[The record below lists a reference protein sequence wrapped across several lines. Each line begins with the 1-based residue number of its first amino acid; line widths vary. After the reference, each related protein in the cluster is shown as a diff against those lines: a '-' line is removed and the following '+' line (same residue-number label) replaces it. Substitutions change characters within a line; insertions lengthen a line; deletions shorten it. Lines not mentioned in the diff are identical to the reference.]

1 MGTMT
6 EAEFTEIVESTK
18 RVVLSA
24 IEKNLYPRFLHAID
38 DVVQETYLRAYKSLQ
53 KKQFEG
59 RSALTTWLYTIARN
73 ESIRMNEKL
82 GREDKKI
89 AKLQA
94 EPEREP
100 APRSDNNSE
109 DMMGWV
115 KRLPARYMQVIK
127 MYLGG
132 SSEKEIADRLEIS
145 PGTVKSRAHRAR
157 EMMRKMMEK
166 EGQHAVK

>member
-59 RSALTTWLYTIARN
+59 RSALPTSL
-73 ESIRMNEKL
+73 L
-82 GREDKKI
+82 
-89 AKLQA
+89 
-94 EPEREP
+94 
-100 APRSDNNSE
+100 
-109 DMMGWV
+109 
-115 KRLPARYMQVIK
+115 
-127 MYLGG
+127 
-132 SSEKEIADRLEIS
+132 
-145 PGTVKSRAHRAR
+145 
-157 EMMRKMMEK
+157 
-166 EGQHAVK
+166 